1 MQRNRSLPCQSLQA
15 AVAPRVSERLVI
27 QVRCSMSMPSKDFEM
42 RRRSLISLLVAATAA
57 TTAYLLTRVTMVRSA
72 PTDAVAGGKSTNDG
86 MMDMMA
92 PANMRG
98 PMRTGMELFERH
110 GLMRRTV
117 TEIPG
122 GVHDVTESDDPATA
136 SLIQRHVAQMY
147 DRVEH
152 NQPFPYT
159 MSRSVPAMFANS
171 TRYRRKLVILP
182 KGVAVT
188 ETSDD
193 PEMVAIIRVH
203 AQELNDFV
211 KNGMPAMMRGM
222 MQ

>member
-1 MQRNRSLPCQSLQA
+1 
-15 AVAPRVSERLVI
+15 
-27 QVRCSMSMPSKDFEM
+27 M
-42 RRRSLISLLVAATAA
+42 RRRSLISLVVAAAA
-57 TTAYLLTRVTMVRSA
+57 TTTYLLTRAKIVRSA
-72 PTDAVAGGKSTNDG
+72 PTDAMVGSASMNDG

-92 PANMRG
+92 PGNMRG

-110 GLMRRTV
+110 ALMHRTV

-152 NQPFPYT
+152 KQPFPYP

-182 KGVAVT
+182 KGIAVT

-203 AQELNDFV
+203 AQELNAFV
-211 KNGMPAMMRGM
+211 KDGMPAMMRGM